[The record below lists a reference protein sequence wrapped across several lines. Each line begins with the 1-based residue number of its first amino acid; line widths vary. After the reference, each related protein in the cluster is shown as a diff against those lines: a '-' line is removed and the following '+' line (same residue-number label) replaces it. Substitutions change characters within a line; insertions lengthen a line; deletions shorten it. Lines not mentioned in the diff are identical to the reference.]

1 MSVHALCSV
10 LTSRCGFQWDWNLGF
25 LFGRFY
31 RIWEQGG
38 VARWMS
44 DARLIRLT
52 AALPPSPPARNL
64 ETLSL
69 RGGHRTSPS
78 PVPVFIEGHWALL
91 SKKKPPSPE
100 VQSYNVTPTL

>member
-1 MSVHALCSV
+1 
-10 LTSRCGFQWDWNLGF
+10 
-25 LFGRFY
+25 
-31 RIWEQGG
+31 
-38 VARWMS
+38 MS

-64 ETLSL
+64 EIVSP

-78 PVPVFIEGHWALL
+78 PVPVFIEGHKALFPPQ
-91 SKKKPPSPE
+91 KKPPSPE